1 MSRVLAVALAIA
13 GAGLTLPAWA
23 ADEHKIFT
31 PQDVKWSPG
40 PASIPKGA
48 EVAVLFGDPS
58 KEGLFAM
65 RLKLPKG
72 YQIAPHSHPKPEVVT
87 VISGTFRIGMGETA
101 DPSKAQPLPAGG
113 FFGFSPGMVHY
124 ASTDEDTIIQLN
136 SSGPWS
142 LNYVNPKDDPRQK
155 TQ

>member
-1 MSRVLAVALAIA
+1 
-13 GAGLTLPAWA
+13 
-23 ADEHKIFT
+23 
-31 PQDVKWSPG
+31 
-40 PASIPKGA
+40 
-48 EVAVLFGDPS
+48 
-58 KEGLFAM
+58 
-65 RLKLPKG
+65 
-72 YQIAPHSHPKPEVVT
+72 

-142 LNYVNPKDDPRQK
+142 LNYVDPKDDPRQK
-155 TQ
+155 SQ